1 MAGYGEMFQEL
12 EDKRRDEGFFPKLH
26 KASPTSRHEL
36 YSVSDNVARPVRFRP
51 APAPGIKMSFRTVFH
66 ISIRFRRCSKYC
78 TGILFCF
85 YPEPPTTLGSG
96 SLICEQIIC
105 KNVKSE
111 LWTVQKQLC
120 FNEAILRADSKV
132 YCRQSGQR
140 LGESNVWKT
149 KGGCC
154 PFYH

>member
-36 YSVSDNVARPVRFRP
+36 YSVSDNVDVRTF
-51 APAPGIKMSFRTVFH
+51 FH